1 MAKIL
6 VVDDEVGIREYL
18 AEALEVSGHDVEVA
32 GDGEAA
38 LQLLVATSFQLVLT
52 DLKMPRMTG
61 VELVRR
67 LRADQPETEILVLT
81 AHGSVETAVE
91 CMKLGVFDYLQK
103 PIGSPTELRLVVE
116 RALERHRLRAMS
128 EMSRDHGDEPRLSF
142 GSPTMKPI
150 VDALERVAKTDSTV
164 LLSGESGTGK
174 EVAAQAI
181 HRWSRRHE
189 GPFVA
194 INCAALSDSL
204 LESELFGHEKGAF
217 TGAIG
222 KRRGRIELAS
232 GGTFFLDE
240 VGELKPSLQA
250 KLLRVLQ
257 ERQFERVGGVQTV
270 QTDVRWI
277 AATNRDL
284 RQMLEDGSFREDL
297 YHRLA
302 VFPIRVPPLRERR
315 EDITPLAK
323 VLLGRVAAGLGRRS
337 LRLSD
342 GAVAALEAAPWR
354 GNVRELANTLER
366 AAILADKDEIDA
378 TTLFAMP
385 GGEPPPVRDP
395 TAVPAAGR
403 SMAELE
409 RGAIE
414 ASLRRHDGNR
424 KRVAE
429 ELEIGVR
436 TLYDKIKRYAIEL

>member
-6 VVDDEVGIREYL
+6 VVDDEAGIREYL
-18 AEALEVSGHDVEVA
+18 AEALELSGHDVQVA
-32 GDGEAA
+32 ADGQAA
-38 LQLLVATSFQLVLT
+38 LELLATTSFPLVLT
-52 DLKMPRMTG
+52 DLKMPRVDG

-103 PIGSPTELRLVVE
+103 PIGSPTELRLVVD

-128 EMSRDHGDEPRLSF
+128 EMHADHADEQKLSY
-142 GSPTMKPI
+142 GAPSMKPI

-164 LLSGESGTGK
+164 LLGGESGTGK

-181 HRWSRRHE
+181 HRLSPRRD

-194 INCAALSDSL
+194 INCAALSDAL

-217 TGAIG
+217 TGAVG
-222 KRRGRIELAS
+222 KRRGRIELAH

-270 QTDVRWI
+270 ETDVRWI

-284 RQMLEDGSFREDL
+284 RGMLEEGSFREDL

-315 EDITPLAK
+315 EDIVPLAK
-323 VLLGRVAAGLGRRS
+323 VLLGRVASGLGRRS
-337 LRLSD
+337 LRLSE
-342 GAVAALEAAPWR
+342 GAAAALEAAPWR

-366 AAILADKDEIDA
+366 AAILADGDEIDE

-385 GGEPPPVRDP
+385 GGEGSVPRK
-395 TAVPAAGR
+395 TAAPAAGQ
-403 SMAELE
+403 SMAQLE
-409 RGAIE
+409 RDAIM